1 MRLHEYEG
9 KQLLKRHNVAIPRG
23 ALWPE
28 MPAALPW
35 PRVVKAQISE
45 GGRGKRGGIRIVED
59 TTAERE
65 AVRALQAG
73 SAVLPPADAVLV
85 EERIAV
91 ADEYYFALVM
101 DRGAGGPVLL
111 GSARGGIDIDSVS
124 EEAIA
129 RIPLR
134 LRLSDDDTATV
145 DLQAPGSQLAAAL
158 GLTDEPAFQQIVCAL
173 WSLFRAEDCLLAE
186 INPLAR
192 TADGAWIALD
202 ARLVLDDA
210 ARARHREWPSPHEGT
225 EFECRCATTGATGTE
240 MDGAIAIVTSGA
252 GLGMA
257 TVDAVTA
264 FGGRVRCLV
273 DLGGNVFT
281 EPESIAAIIDAV
293 RTLRPRAVL
302 CNCFFQLARCD
313 TLATGIATALSR
325 EPLNCPVVARMRG
338 VNAAEAWGILSPWGV
353 LLTEEMDEA
362 CRMAVTLSGD
372 AIAEGA
378 CDGHPH

>member
-1 MRLHEYEG
+1 MRLYEYEG
-9 KQLLKRHNVAIPRG
+9 KQLLRQHDIPIPRG

-28 MPAALPW
+28 IPATLPW
-35 PRVVKAQISE
+35 PHVVKAQLSE
-45 GGRGKRGGIRIVED
+45 GGRGKRGGIRIVGD
-59 TTAERE
+59 VTAERE

-73 SAVLPPADAVLV
+73 SVLLPPADAVLV

-91 ADEYYFALVM
+91 AGEYYLALVM
-101 DRGAGGPVLL
+101 DRSNGGPVLL
-111 GSARGGIDIDSVS
+111 GSARGGVDIESVADV
-124 EEAIA
+124 AIA

-134 LRLSDDDTATV
+134 LRLSDSDTATV
-145 DLQAPGSQLAAAL
+145 DLEAGGSQLAAAL
-158 GLTDEPAFQQIVCAL
+158 GLTDEPAFQQIVRAL
-173 WSLFRAEDCLLAE
+173 WKLFRAEDCLLAE

-192 TADGAWIALD
+192 TADGAWIAVD

-210 ARARHREWPSPHEGT
+210 ARARHPEWPSPHEGT
-225 EFECRCATTGATGTE
+225 EFERCCATWGAAGTE
-240 MDGAIAIVTSGA
+240 MDGDIAIVTSGA

-281 EPESIAAIIDAV
+281 EPEAIAAIVDAV

-313 TLATGIATALSR
+313 TLAAGIAGALSHA
-325 EPLNCPVVARMRG
+325 PLSGPVVARMRG
-338 VNAAEAWGILSPWGV
+338 VNAAEAWKILTPWGV
-353 LLTEEMDEA
+353 RLTEEMDEA
-362 CRMAVTLSGD
+362 CRMAVTLSND
-372 AIAEGA
+372 AKAEGTR
-378 CDGHPH
+378 DGHPH